1 MKQYPVL
8 TIGLVFRRARQGQC
22 ILANFFDVHQLIALF
37 ELGSIL
43 EGIAHTLADFEV
55 SEVNGIE
62 GQ

>member
-1 MKQYPVL
+1 MP
-8 TIGLVFRRARQGQC
+8 RRLQC